1 MNIHIHTFG
10 CRLNQYES
18 EKISF
23 ELKNMGA
30 NITELKSADAIAI
43 NTCTV
48 TNDSD
53 KKLIN
58 YLDKLENISQK
69 KIFLIGCYVSKKENI
84 IKENSKNEENLFY
97 KENITIIPNEK
108 KEEASQI
115 IFNTLTKNYESEFKN
130 PIFFPQ
136 EQSRAYLKIQDG
148 CEVFCSYC
156 IVARVRGKHKSV
168 EPKKIYD
175 AIKIAYEYGYKEIV
189 LTGLNL
195 GSYNY
200 NNEIKFI
207 QIVKNMLEIS
217 SKFGI
222 RIRLSSI
229 EPIYF
234 NDELISLFKNSEVLC
249 PHAHIPLQSGS
260 DKILKLMNRRYTRE
274 NYLNIVEKLYK
285 TNSNI
290 GISAD
295 IMVGFP
301 NEDSNDFKDT
311 YNLCEKS
318 KFIKMHIFRYSNR
331 ENTPSSKMSNQVGY
345 RTKLKRAKLLNE
357 LNNKMKDDFY
367 KNAINRE
374 LKVIA
379 EKKLENNYYIG
390 TSGEYL
396 KVKFKSEKIIEKK
409 DIIKVK
415 AIKYEDNI
423 IIGEAKNG

>member
-30 NITELKSADAIAI
+30 NITELKNADAIAI

-69 KIFLIGCYVSKKENI
+69 KIFLIGCYVSKKEN
-84 IKENSKNEENLFY
+84 LFD
-97 KENITIIPNEK
+97 KENITIIPNDK

-168 EPKKIYD
+168 EPKKIYN

-260 DKILKLMNRRYTRE
+260 DKILKLMNRRYTSGY
-274 NYLNIVEKLYK
+274 YLNIVEKLYK

-311 YNLCEKS
+311 YDLCEKS

-331 ENTPSSKMSNQVGY
+331 ENAPSSKMEGQIGY

>member
-30 NITELKSADAIAI
+30 NITELKNADAIAI

-69 KIFLIGCYVSKKENI
+69 KIFLIGCYVSKKEN
-84 IKENSKNEENLFY
+84 LFD
-97 KENITIIPNEK
+97 KENITIIPNDK

-423 IIGEAKNG
+423 IIGEAKNR

>member
-30 NITELKSADAIAI
+30 NITELKNADAIAI

-69 KIFLIGCYVSKKENI
+69 KIFLIGCYVSKKEN
-84 IKENSKNEENLFY
+84 LFD
-97 KENITIIPNEK
+97 KENITIIPNDK

-175 AIKIAYEYGYKEIV
+175 ALKIAYEYGYKEIV

-285 TNSNI
+285 INSNI

-331 ENTPSSKMSNQVGY
+331 ENTPSSKMSNQVSY

>member
-30 NITELKSADAIAI
+30 NITELKNADAIAI

-69 KIFLIGCYVSKKENI
+69 KIFLIGCYVSKKEN
-84 IKENSKNEENLFY
+84 LFD
-97 KENITIIPNEK
+97 KENITIIPNDK

-423 IIGEAKNG
+423 IIGEVKNG

>member
-30 NITELKSADAIAI
+30 NITELKNADAIAI

-69 KIFLIGCYVSKKENI
+69 KIFLIGCYVSKKEN
-84 IKENSKNEENLFY
+84 LFD
-97 KENITIIPNEK
+97 KENITIIPNDK

-331 ENTPSSKMSNQVGY
+331 ENTPSSKISNQIGY

-379 EKKLENNYYIG
+379 EKNLENNYYIG

>member
-30 NITELKSADAIAI
+30 NITELKNADAIAI

-69 KIFLIGCYVSKKENI
+69 KIFLIGCYVSKKEN
-84 IKENSKNEENLFY
+84 LFD
-97 KENITIIPNEK
+97 KENITIIPNDK

-156 IVARVRGKHKSV
+156 IVAKVRGKHKSV

-175 AIKIAYEYGYKEIV
+175 AIKIAYEFGYKEIV

-234 NDELISLFKNSEVLC
+234 NDELISLFKNPDVLC

-285 TNSNI
+285 TNSNMS
-290 GISAD
+290 ISAD
-295 IMVGFP
+295 VMVGFP
-301 NEDSNDFKDT
+301 NEDNNDFKDT

-331 ENTPSSKMSNQVGY
+331 ENTPSSKMSNQIGY

>member
-30 NITELKSADAIAI
+30 NITELKNADAIAI

-84 IKENSKNEENLFY
+84 IKENSKEENLFD
-97 KENITIIPNEK
+97 KENITIIPNDK

-115 IFNTLTKNYESEFKN
+115 IFNTLIKNYESEFKN

-274 NYLNIVEKLYK
+274 NYLNIVEKLYNA
-285 TNSNI
+285 NSNMS
-290 GISAD
+290 ISAD
-295 IMVGFP
+295 VMVGFP
-301 NEDSNDFKDT
+301 NEDNNDFKDT

>member
-30 NITELKSADAIAI
+30 NITELKNADAIAI

-69 KIFLIGCYVSKKENI
+69 KIFLIGCYVSKKEN
-84 IKENSKNEENLFY
+84 LFD
-97 KENITIIPNEK
+97 KENITIIPNDK

-175 AIKIAYEYGYKEIV
+175 AIKIAYEYDYKEIV

-207 QIVKNMLEIS
+207 QLVKNMLEIS

-222 RIRLSSI
+222 RIRLSSV

-357 LNNKMKDDFY
+357 LNNKMKDNFY

-379 EKKLENNYYIG
+379 EKKLENNYYVG

-409 DIIKVK
+409 NIIKVK

>member
-18 EKISF
+18 EKISY

-30 NITELKSADAIAI
+30 NITELDNADAIAI

-58 YLDKLENISQK
+58 YLSKIDNFSQK
-69 KIFLIGCYVSKKENI
+69 KIFLIGCYVSKHVSKKENY
-84 IKENSKNEENLFY
+84 KKDDNENLFE
-97 KENITIIPNEK
+97 KENITIIPNDK
-108 KEEASQI
+108 KEEAAII
-115 IFNTLTKNYESEFKN
+115 IFNALAKNYNNEFKN

-175 AIKIAYEYGYKEIV
+175 ALKIAYEYGYKEIV

-200 NNEIKFI
+200 NNEINFNR
-207 QIVKNMLEIS
+207 IVKNILELS
-217 SKFGI
+217 SKLGI
-222 RIRLSSI
+222 RIRLSSV

-234 NDELISLFKNSEVLC
+234 DDELISLFKNSDVIC

-274 NYLNIVEKLYK
+274 YYLNIIEKLYK
-285 TNSNI
+285 TNSNM

-295 IMVGFP
+295 VMVGFP
-301 NEDSNDFKDT
+301 NEDNNDFNDT
-311 YNLCEKS
+311 YDLCEKS

-331 ENTPSSKMSNQVGY
+331 ENTPSAKMDNQIGY

-367 KNAINRE
+367 KNALNRE
-374 LKVIA
+374 LEIIVEKV
-379 EKKLENNYYIG
+379 LENNHYIG
-390 TSGEYL
+390 TSGEYI
-396 KVKFKSEKIIEKK
+396 KVKFKSNKNVNKK

-415 AIKYEDNI
+415 AIKYDGNI
-423 IIGEAKNG
+423 MICK

>member
-30 NITELKSADAIAI
+30 NITELKNADAIAI

-69 KIFLIGCYVSKKENI
+69 KIFLIGCYVSKKEN
-84 IKENSKNEENLFY
+84 LFD
-97 KENITIIPNEK
+97 KENITIIPNDK
-108 KEEASQI
+108 KEEASKI

-156 IVARVRGKHKSV
+156 IVAKVRGKHKSV

-229 EPIYF
+229 VPIYF

-331 ENTPSSKMSNQVGY
+331 ENTPSSKMSNQIGY

>member
-30 NITELKSADAIAI
+30 NITELKNADAIAI

-69 KIFLIGCYVSKKENI
+69 KIFLIGCYVSKKEN
-84 IKENSKNEENLFY
+84 SKNEENLFD
-97 KENITIIPNEK
+97 KENITIIPNDK

-115 IFNTLTKNYESEFKN
+115 IFNTLTKNYESKFKN

-234 NDELISLFKNSEVLC
+234 NDELINLFKNSEVLC

-260 DKILKLMNRRYTRE
+260 DKILKLMNRRYTSGY
-274 NYLNIVEKLYK
+274 YLNIVEKLYK

-415 AIKYEDNI
+415 AIKYKDNI

>member
-30 NITELKSADAIAI
+30 NITELKNADAIAI

-69 KIFLIGCYVSKKENI
+69 KIFLIGCYVSKKENF
-84 IKENSKNEENLFY
+84 KNEKNLFD
-97 KENITIIPNEK
+97 KENITIIPNDK

-207 QIVKNMLEIS
+207 QIVKNVLEIS

-423 IIGEAKNG
+423 IIGEAENG

>member
-30 NITELKSADAIAI
+30 NIAELKNADAIAI

-69 KIFLIGCYVSKKENI
+69 KIFLIGCYVSKKEN
-84 IKENSKNEENLFY
+84 LFD
-97 KENITIIPNEK
+97 KENITIIPNDK

-260 DKILKLMNRRYTRE
+260 DKILKLMNRRYTSGY
-274 NYLNIVEKLYK
+274 YLNIVEKLYK

-311 YNLCEKS
+311 YDLCEKS

>member
-30 NITELKSADAIAI
+30 NITELKNADAIAI

-69 KIFLIGCYVSKKENI
+69 KIFLIGCYVSKKENF
-84 IKENSKNEENLFY
+84 KNEENLFD
-97 KENITIIPNEK
+97 KKNITIIPNDK

-168 EPKKIYD
+168 EPKKIYN

-260 DKILKLMNRRYTRE
+260 DKILKLMNRRYTSGY
-274 NYLNIVEKLYK
+274 YLNIVEKLYK

-331 ENTPSSKMSNQVGY
+331 ENTPSSKMSNQIGY

>member
-30 NITELKSADAIAI
+30 NITELKNADAIAI

-69 KIFLIGCYVSKKENI
+69 KIFLIGCYVSKKEN
-84 IKENSKNEENLFY
+84 LFD
-97 KENITIIPNEK
+97 KENITIIPNDK

-156 IVARVRGKHKSV
+156 IVAKVRGKHKSV

-175 AIKIAYEYGYKEIV
+175 AIKIAYEFGYKEIV

-285 TNSNI
+285 TNSNMS
-290 GISAD
+290 ISAD
-295 IMVGFP
+295 VMVGFP
-301 NEDSNDFKDT
+301 NEDNNDFKDT

-331 ENTPSSKMSNQVGY
+331 ENTPSSKMSNQIGY

>member
-30 NITELKSADAIAI
+30 NITELKNADAIAI

-69 KIFLIGCYVSKKENI
+69 KIFLIGCYVSKKEN
-84 IKENSKNEENLFY
+84 SKNEENLFD
-97 KENITIIPNEK
+97 KENITIIPNDK

-175 AIKIAYEYGYKEIV
+175 ALKIAHEYGYKEIV

-260 DKILKLMNRRYTRE
+260 DKILKLMNRRYTSGY
-274 NYLNIVEKLYK
+274 YLNIVEKLYK

-311 YNLCEKS
+311 FNLCEKS

-331 ENTPSSKMSNQVGY
+331 ENTPSSKMSNQIGY

>member
-18 EKISF
+18 EKISY

-30 NITELKSADAIAI
+30 NITELKNADAIAI

-69 KIFLIGCYVSKKENI
+69 KIFLIGCYVSKKEN
-84 IKENSKNEENLFY
+84 LFD
-97 KENITIIPNEK
+97 KENITIIPNDK

-175 AIKIAYEYGYKEIV
+175 ALKIAYEYGYKEIV

-207 QIVKNMLEIS
+207 QIVKNILEIS

-260 DKILKLMNRRYTRE
+260 DKILKLMNRRYTRG
-274 NYLNIVEKLYK
+274 NYLNIIERLYK

-357 LNNKMKDDFY
+357 LNNKMKDNFY

>member
-30 NITELKSADAIAI
+30 NITELKNADAIAI

-69 KIFLIGCYVSKKENI
+69 KIFLIGCYVSKKENF
-84 IKENSKNEENLFY
+84 IKDNKENLFD
-97 KENITIIPNEK
+97 KKNITIIPNDK

-175 AIKIAYEYGYKEIV
+175 ALKIAHEYGYKEIV

-200 NNEIKFI
+200 NNEIKFNK
-207 QIVKNMLEIS
+207 IVKNIIEIS
-217 SKFGI
+217 SKLGI
-222 RIRLSSI
+222 RIRLSSV

-234 NDELISLFKNSEVLC
+234 DNELISLFKNSDVLC

-260 DKILKLMNRRYTRE
+260 DKILKLMNRRYTRG

-285 TNSNI
+285 ANSNMSV
-290 GISAD
+290 SAD

-357 LNNKMKDDFY
+357 LNNKMKDNFY

-379 EKKLENNYYIG
+379 EKNLENNYYIG

>member
-30 NITELKSADAIAI
+30 NITELKNADAIAI

-69 KIFLIGCYVSKKENI
+69 KIFLIGCYVSKKEN
-84 IKENSKNEENLFY
+84 LFD

-115 IFNTLTKNYESEFKN
+115 IFNSLAKNYNNEFKN

-217 SKFGI
+217 SKYGI

-423 IIGEAKNG
+423 IIGEAKNV

>member
-30 NITELKSADAIAI
+30 NITELKNADAIAI

-69 KIFLIGCYVSKKENI
+69 KIFLIGCYVSKKEN
-84 IKENSKNEENLFY
+84 LFD
-97 KENITIIPNEK
+97 KENITIIPNDK

-285 TNSNI
+285 INSNI

-331 ENTPSSKMSNQVGY
+331 ENTPSSKMSNQIGY

>member
-30 NITELKSADAIAI
+30 NITELKNADAIAI

-69 KIFLIGCYVSKKENI
+69 KIFLIGCYVSKKEN
-84 IKENSKNEENLFY
+84 LFD
-97 KENITIIPNEK
+97 KKNITIIPNDK

-175 AIKIAYEYGYKEIV
+175 SIKIAY
-189 LTGLNL
+189 
-195 GSYNY
+195 
-200 NNEIKFI
+200 
-207 QIVKNMLEIS
+207 
-217 SKFGI
+217 
-222 RIRLSSI
+222 
-229 EPIYF
+229 
-234 NDELISLFKNSEVLC
+234 
-249 PHAHIPLQSGS
+249 
-260 DKILKLMNRRYTRE
+260 
-274 NYLNIVEKLYK
+274 
-285 TNSNI
+285 
-290 GISAD
+290 
-295 IMVGFP
+295 
-301 NEDSNDFKDT
+301 
-311 YNLCEKS
+311 
-318 KFIKMHIFRYSNR
+318 
-331 ENTPSSKMSNQVGY
+331 
-345 RTKLKRAKLLNE
+345 
-357 LNNKMKDDFY
+357 
-367 KNAINRE
+367 
-374 LKVIA
+374 
-379 EKKLENNYYIG
+379 
-390 TSGEYL
+390 
-396 KVKFKSEKIIEKK
+396 
-409 DIIKVK
+409 
-415 AIKYEDNI
+415 
-423 IIGEAKNG
+423 

>member
-30 NITELKSADAIAI
+30 NITELKNADAIAI

-69 KIFLIGCYVSKKENI
+69 KIFLIGCYVSKKEN
-84 IKENSKNEENLFY
+84 SKNEENLFN
-97 KENITIIPNEK
+97 KENITIIPNDK
-108 KEEASQI
+108 KEEVSQI

-175 AIKIAYEYGYKEIV
+175 ALKIAHEYGYKEIV

-200 NNEIKFI
+200 NNEIKFNK
-207 QIVKNMLEIS
+207 IVKNIIEIS
-217 SKFGI
+217 SKLGI
-222 RIRLSSI
+222 RIRLSSV

-234 NDELISLFKNSEVLC
+234 DNELISLFKNSDVLC

-260 DKILKLMNRRYTRE
+260 DKILKLMNRRYTRG
-274 NYLNIVEKLYK
+274 NYLNIIERLYK
-285 TNSNI
+285 ANSNMSV
-290 GISAD
+290 SAD

-357 LNNKMKDDFY
+357 LNNKMKDNFY

-379 EKKLENNYYIG
+379 EKNLENNYYIG

>member
-30 NITELKSADAIAI
+30 NITELKNADAIAI

-69 KIFLIGCYVSKKENI
+69 KIFLIGCYVSKKEN
-84 IKENSKNEENLFY
+84 LFD
-97 KENITIIPNEK
+97 KENITIIPNDK

-200 NNEIKFI
+200 KNEIKFI

-249 PHAHIPLQSGS
+249 PHVHIPLQSGS

-331 ENTPSSKMSNQVGY
+331 ENTPSSKMSNQIGY

>member
-30 NITELKSADAIAI
+30 NITELKNADAIAI

-69 KIFLIGCYVSKKENI
+69 KIFLIGCYVSKKEN
-84 IKENSKNEENLFY
+84 LFD
-97 KENITIIPNEK
+97 KENITIIPNDK

-175 AIKIAYEYGYKEIV
+175 AIKIAHEYGYKEIV

-207 QIVKNMLEIS
+207 QIVKNILEIS

>member
-30 NITELKSADAIAI
+30 NITELKNADAIAI

-69 KIFLIGCYVSKKENI
+69 KIFLIGCYVSKKEN
-84 IKENSKNEENLFY
+84 LFD
-97 KENITIIPNEK
+97 KENITIIPNDK

-207 QIVKNMLEIS
+207 QIVKNILEIS

-260 DKILKLMNRRYTRE
+260 DKILKLMNRRYTRG
-274 NYLNIVEKLYK
+274 NYLNIIERLYK
-285 TNSNI
+285 ANSNI

>member
-30 NITELKSADAIAI
+30 NITELKNADAIAI

-69 KIFLIGCYVSKKENI
+69 KIFLIGCYVSKKEN
-84 IKENSKNEENLFY
+84 LFD
-97 KENITIIPNEK
+97 KENITIIPNDK

-175 AIKIAYEYGYKEIV
+175 AIKIAHEYGYKEIV

-260 DKILKLMNRRYTRE
+260 DKILKLMNRRYTSGY
-274 NYLNIVEKLYK
+274 YLNIVEKLYK

-331 ENTPSSKMSNQVGY
+331 ENTPSSKMSNQIGY

>member
-18 EKISF
+18 EKISY

-30 NITELKSADAIAI
+30 NITELNNADAIAI

-58 YLDKLENISQK
+58 YLSKLENISQK
-69 KIFLIGCYVSKKENI
+69 KIFLIGCYVSKKEN
-84 IKENSKNEENLFY
+84 SKNENEENLFD
-97 KENITIIPNEK
+97 KENITIIPNDK

-115 IFNTLTKNYESEFKN
+115 IFNALAKNYNNDFKN

-156 IVARVRGKHKSV
+156 IVARVRGKHRSV

-175 AIKIAYEYGYKEIV
+175 ALKIAYEYGYKEIV

-200 NNEIKFI
+200 NNEIKFN
-207 QIVKNMLEIS
+207 QIIKNIIEHS
-217 SKFGI
+217 SKLGI
-222 RIRLSSI
+222 RIRLSSV

-234 NDELISLFKNSEVLC
+234 DDELISLFKNSDVLC

-274 NYLNIVEKLYK
+274 NYFNIIEKLYK
-285 TNSNI
+285 ANSNMAV
-290 GISAD
+290 SAD
-295 IMVGFP
+295 VMIGFP
-301 NEDSNDFKDT
+301 NENNDDFNDT
-311 YNLCEKS
+311 YELCEKS

-331 ENTPSSKMSNQVGY
+331 ENIPSAKMENQVGY
-345 RTKLKRAKLLNE
+345 RTKLKRAKLLNA
-357 LNNKMKDDFY
+357 LNNKMKEDYY

-374 LKVIA
+374 LNIIVEKV
-379 EKKLENNYYIG
+379 LENNYYIG
-390 TSGEYL
+390 TSGEYM
-396 KVKFKSEKIIEKK
+396 KVKFKSDKDINKK
-409 DIIKVK
+409 DIVKVK
-415 AIKYEDNI
+415 AVGFEDGI
-423 IIGEAKNG
+423 IIGE

>member
-18 EKISF
+18 EKISY

-30 NITELKSADAIAI
+30 NITELKNADAIAI

-69 KIFLIGCYVSKKENI
+69 KIFLIGCYVSKKEN
-84 IKENSKNEENLFY
+84 LFD
-97 KENITIIPNEK
+97 KENITIIPNDK

-148 CEVFCSYC
+148 CKVFCSYC

-175 AIKIAYEYGYKEIV
+175 ALKIAYEYGYKEIV

-207 QIVKNMLEIS
+207 QIVKNILEIS

-234 NDELISLFKNSEVLC
+234 NDELISLFRNSEVLC

-260 DKILKLMNRRYTRE
+260 DKILKLMNRRYTRG
-274 NYLNIVEKLYK
+274 NYLNIIERLYK

-345 RTKLKRAKLLNE
+345 RTKLKRAKLLND
-357 LNNKMKDDFY
+357 LNNKMKEDFY

-423 IIGEAKNG
+423 IIGEVKNG

>member
-18 EKISF
+18 EKISY

-30 NITELKSADAIAI
+30 NITELNNAEAIAI

-58 YLDKLENISQK
+58 YLSKLENISQK
-69 KIFLIGCYVSKKENI
+69 KIFLIGCYVSKKENF
-84 IKENSKNEENLFY
+84 IKDNKENLFD
-97 KENITIIPNEK
+97 KENITIIPNDK

-260 DKILKLMNRRYTRE
+260 DKILKLMNRRYTSGY
-274 NYLNIVEKLYK
+274 YLNIVEKLYK
-285 TNSNI
+285 ANSNI

-357 LNNKMKDDFY
+357 LNNKMKDNFY

>member
-18 EKISF
+18 EKISY

-30 NITELKSADAIAI
+30 NITELDNADAIAI

-58 YLDKLENISQK
+58 YLSKIDGFSQK
-69 KIFLIGCYVSKKENI
+69 KIFLIGCYVSKHVSKKENY
-84 IKENSKNEENLFY
+84 KKDDNENLFE
-97 KENITIIPNEK
+97 KENITIIPNDK
-108 KEEASQI
+108 KEEAALI
-115 IFNTLTKNYESEFKN
+115 IFNALAKNYNNEFKN

-175 AIKIAYEYGYKEIV
+175 ALKIAYEYGYKEIV

-200 NNEIKFI
+200 NNEINFNR
-207 QIVKNMLEIS
+207 IVKNILELS
-217 SKFGI
+217 SKLGI
-222 RIRLSSI
+222 RIRLSSV

-234 NDELISLFKNSEVLC
+234 DDELISLFKNSDVIC

-274 NYLNIVEKLYK
+274 YYLNIIEKLYK
-285 TNSNI
+285 TNSNM

-295 IMVGFP
+295 VMVGFP
-301 NEDSNDFKDT
+301 NEDNNDFNDT
-311 YNLCEKS
+311 YDLCEKS

-331 ENTPSSKMSNQVGY
+331 ENTPSAKMDNQIGY

-367 KNAINRE
+367 KNALNRE
-374 LKVIA
+374 LDIIVEKV
-379 EKKLENNYYIG
+379 LENNHYIG
-390 TSGEYL
+390 TSGEYI
-396 KVKFKSEKIIEKK
+396 KVKFKSDKNINKK

-415 AIKYEDNI
+415 AIRYDGNI
-423 IIGEAKNG
+423 MICK

>member
-30 NITELKSADAIAI
+30 NITELKNADAIAI

-69 KIFLIGCYVSKKENI
+69 KIFLIGCYVSKKEN
-84 IKENSKNEENLFY
+84 LFD
-97 KENITIIPNEK
+97 KENITIIPNDK
-108 KEEASQI
+108 KEEASKI

-285 TNSNI
+285 INSNI

-311 YNLCEKS
+311 FNLCEKS

-345 RTKLKRAKLLNE
+345 RTKLKRAKLLND

>member
-30 NITELKSADAIAI
+30 NITELKNADAIAI

-69 KIFLIGCYVSKKENI
+69 KIFLIGCYVSKKEN
-84 IKENSKNEENLFY
+84 LFD
-97 KENITIIPNEK
+97 KENITIIPNDK

-175 AIKIAYEYGYKEIV
+175 AIKIAYEFGYKEIV

-260 DKILKLMNRRYTRE
+260 DKILKLMNRRYTSGY
-274 NYLNIVEKLYK
+274 YLNIVEKLYK
-285 TNSNI
+285 INSNI

-331 ENTPSSKMSNQVGY
+331 ENTPSSKMSNQIGY

-409 DIIKVK
+409 DIIKIK

>member
-30 NITELKSADAIAI
+30 NITELKNADAIAI

-69 KIFLIGCYVSKKENI
+69 KIFLIGCYVSKKEN
-84 IKENSKNEENLFY
+84 LFN
-97 KENITIIPNEK
+97 KENITIIPNDK

-156 IVARVRGKHKSV
+156 IVSRVRGKHKSV

-260 DKILKLMNRRYTRE
+260 DKILKLMNRRYTSGY
-274 NYLNIVEKLYK
+274 YLNIVEKLYK

-331 ENTPSSKMSNQVGY
+331 ENTPSSKMSNQIGY

>member
-30 NITELKSADAIAI
+30 NITELKNADAIAI

-69 KIFLIGCYVSKKENI
+69 KIFLIGCYVSKKEN
-84 IKENSKNEENLFY
+84 LFD
-97 KENITIIPNEK
+97 KENITIIPNDK

-175 AIKIAYEYGYKEIV
+175 ALKIAHEYGYKEIV

-200 NNEIKFI
+200 NNEIKFNK
-207 QIVKNMLEIS
+207 IVKNIIEIS
-217 SKFGI
+217 SKLGI
-222 RIRLSSI
+222 RIRLSSV

-234 NDELISLFKNSEVLC
+234 DNELISLFKNSDVLC

-260 DKILKLMNRRYTRE
+260 DKILKLMNRRYTRG
-274 NYLNIVEKLYK
+274 NYLNIIERLYK
-285 TNSNI
+285 ANSNMSV
-290 GISAD
+290 SAD

-357 LNNKMKDDFY
+357 LNNKMKDNFY

-379 EKKLENNYYIG
+379 EKNLENNYYIG